1 MNNSIIE
8 YGRKMSRLIQ
18 LSLCAFALSG
28 CAYTNNVPR
37 ETAQPTPTRT
47 LAPVVNTPKPTV
59 SPPKPTPRKSSTTSA
74 PYVGMYVP
82 SRPAGW
88 AWQGTDNTSVKDKSG
103 NTVKTNKYRYD
114 TDNNSYTIWVDKKDT
129 VVKVNATRDGTA
141 SPGPRPSKKPV
152 STPNLGGFSDPEDF
166 YYWYYD
172 DFYDFEEAEDWY
184 YAHGGK

>member
-1 MNNSIIE
+1 MNNSTIE
-8 YGRKMSRLIQ
+8 YRRKMRRLIQ
-18 LSLCAFALSG
+18 LSLCAFMLSG
-28 CAYTNNVPR
+28 CAYKNNAPR

-47 LAPVVNTPKPTV
+47 PAPVVST
-59 SPPKPTPRKSSTTSA
+59 PKPTPRKSSTTSA

-88 AWQGTDNTSVKDKSG
+88 SWQGTDNTSVKDKSG
-103 NTVKTNKYRYD
+103 NTVKTNKYRFD

-141 SPGPRPSKKPV
+141 SPSPRPSKKPA
-152 STPNLGGFSDPEDF
+152 STPKVSGFSDPEDF